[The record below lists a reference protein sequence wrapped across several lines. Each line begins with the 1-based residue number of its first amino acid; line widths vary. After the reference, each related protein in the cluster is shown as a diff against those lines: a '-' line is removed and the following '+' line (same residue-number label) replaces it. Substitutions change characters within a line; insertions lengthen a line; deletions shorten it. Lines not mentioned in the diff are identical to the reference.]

1 MTMIKDDKSQPDEKE
16 MLKNCFEFYFIE
28 KVR

>member
-1 MTMIKDDKSQPDEKE
+1 MTMIEDNKSQPDEKE

-28 KVR
+28 KLG